1 MASKK
6 LGRVILIR
14 HGESIWNSTDATR
27 GMETRFTGWCNI
39 PLSERG
45 IEQARAAGRCLMQF
59 NLHKFDAAFMSVLE
73 RTTMTYDLM
82 VSEMQKHNMGAMSP
96 GDGFKNPTI
105 RQSWRLNERHYGAL
119 VGLSK
124 AEAETT
130 MGREPVM
137 AWRRS
142 WDQRPP
148 PMTRHPYFQAL
159 GNDST
164 PRFDWQTDIWTKA
177 INIEINHGLPPVR
190 TIEKNA
196 VIPLS
201 ESLKDCAE
209 RVLPLWQTLIVP
221 RIIEGETVLI
231 VAHSNTIRGLVKH
244 IDKDTLSDDDLR
256 QVTIPSAMPMIYS
269 FDRYGRVGVK
279 PKGKLSP
286 LGVRGRFVVN
296 REVLTLSLAA
306 SQNMEMSENLEDTTA
321 FKDLLRQTLDKLNAQ
336 ARVSSISMSSFD
348 EDGRGN
354 QNQFVMEPGWMSFPV
369 LAPPVPPVKEEEK
382 KAPNIT
388 VDDSALP
395 TK

>member
-1 MASKK
+1 
-6 LGRVILIR
+6 
-14 HGESIWNSTDATR
+14 
-27 GMETRFTGWCNI
+27 
-39 PLSERG
+39 
-45 IEQARAAGRCLMQF
+45 MQF
-59 NLHKFDAAFMSVLE
+59 DLHRFDAAFMSVLE

-82 VSEMQKHNMGAMSP
+82 VSEMRKHNMGAMSP

-130 MGREPVM
+130 MGKESVM
-137 AWRRS
+137 GWRRS

-148 PMTRHPYFQAL
+148 PMIRHPYFQAL
-159 GNDST
+159 GTESDGTGSKS

-177 INIEINHGLPPVR
+177 INIEINHGQPPLR
-190 TIEKNA
+190 TLEKNA

-209 RVLPLWQTLIVP
+209 RVLPLWQTQIVP

-244 IDKDTLSDDDLR
+244 IDKDTLSDEDLR

-269 FDRYGRVGVK
+269 FDRYGRADVK
-279 PKGKLSP
+279 PRGKLSP

-321 FKDLLRQTLDKLNAQ
+321 FKDLLRNTLDKLNAQ
-336 ARVSSISMSSFD
+336 ARVSAISMSSFD
-348 EDGRGN
+348 ADGRGS
-354 QNQFVMEPGWMSFPV
+354 QSQFVMEPGWMSFPV
-369 LAPPVPPVKEEEK
+369 KAPPVKAPVPAVNEEDK
-382 KAPNIT
+382 KAPTLT

-395 TK
+395 GK